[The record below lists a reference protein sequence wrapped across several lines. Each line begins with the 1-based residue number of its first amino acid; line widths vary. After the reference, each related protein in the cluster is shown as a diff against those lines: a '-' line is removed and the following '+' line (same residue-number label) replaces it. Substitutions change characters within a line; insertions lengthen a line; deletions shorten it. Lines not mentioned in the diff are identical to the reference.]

1 MFVPGSPRALPLAR
15 RPRGATLWPVTTWR
29 FDDGSV
35 LRSGGRVT
43 GKGPAAAALRSRIA
57 DQRPALSSAPSTPVT
72 LAVDSIY
79 LLDCLAV
86 EVRFATMTKF
96 ATAYERD
103 EDDAPPE
110 LRPRLRA
117 ARLARDLDSLRDR
130 ALASR

>member
-1 MFVPGSPRALPLAR
+1 MSVA
-15 RPRGATLWPVTTWR
+15 TWR

-43 GKGPAAAALRSRIA
+43 GKGPAAAVLRSRIA
-57 DQRPALSSAPSTPVT
+57 ARSPVHAFALPSAPVT
-72 LAVDSIY
+72 LVLDSDY

-103 EDDAPPE
+103 ENDAPPE

-117 ARLARDLDSLRDR
+117 ARLARDGTPFEKIH
-130 ALASR
+130 

>member
-1 MFVPGSPRALPLAR
+1 M
-15 RPRGATLWPVTTWR
+15 TTWR

-57 DQRPALSSAPSTPVT
+57 DRRPVYVLPLPSTPVT
-72 LAVDSIY
+72 LAVDSDY

-96 ATAYERD
+96 ASAYERD
-103 EDDAPPE
+103 ENDAPPE

-117 ARLARDLDSLRDR
+117 ARLARDRS
-130 ALASR
+130 AAV